1 MLDIKYIRENSE
13 KIKEAVKN
21 KNIDLNIDEL
31 LAIDDKR
38 RALQMEIDE
47 VRAKKNKL
55 ADAGKSG
62 KPSKEQIEEGK
73 LLKTKVI
80 EIEVESKIIQD
91 KYLALM
97 VKAPTIPSADTPIGK
112 SSEDNIVIGEWGA
125 KPEFRFRPKDHIEI
139 AEDLG
144 LIDFERGAKVAGYR
158 GYYLKG
164 KGTQLVMSLMMYA
177 LNKMTEKGYVP
188 FIPPTLVKGFALFG
202 SGYFKGVE
210 YDGDVDEIYQI
221 ATSDKEADPSAS
233 SGQDGSKIKEQ
244 KFLVGTAEPSLLAYY
259 SGETLKEEDL
269 PIKICGFSPCYRS
282 EIGSYGKDT
291 KGLYRVHEFMKVEQ
305 VVICKADIEE
315 ANKLQE
321 EMIGISKEMHEELG
335 FNYRQLK
342 ICTGD
347 MSAGKYKAYD
357 LEAWLPGS
365 NRWAETGSASNF
377 LDWQS
382 RRLNVKYIDKNGE
395 KKYVYMLNNTAMPS
409 PRPFMTILETF
420 QTKKG
425 TVEIPQVLQ
434 KYTGFGEITKL

>member
-38 RALQMEIDE
+38 RALQLEIDE
-47 VRAKKNKL
+47 LRAKRNKL

-62 KPSKEQIEEGK
+62 KPSAAQIEEGK
-73 LLKTKVI
+73 QIKSKVA
-80 EIEVESKIIQD
+80 EIEAELKIIQE

-97 VKAPTIPSADTPIGK
+97 VRVPVIPSPETPIGK
-112 SSEDNIVIGEWGA
+112 SGDDNVVAGEWGK
-125 KPEFRFRPKDHIEI
+125 KPEFKFKPKDHVQIS
-139 AEDLG
+139 EDLD
-144 LIDFERGAKVAGYR
+144 LVDFERGVKTAGYR

-164 KGTQLVMSLMMYA
+164 QGAQLVMSLMMYA
-177 LNKMTEKGYVP
+177 LNKMVEKGFTP
-188 FIPPTLVKGFALFG
+188 FIPPTIVKGFALFG
-202 SGYFKGVE
+202 SGYFKGAE
-210 YDGDVDEIYQI
+210 YNSEVDEIYQL
-221 ATSDKEADPSAS
+221 ATSEKES
-233 SGQDGSKIKEQ
+233 DGSENKEQ

-335 FNYRQLK
+335 FNYRQLN

-347 MSAGKYKAYD
+347 MSAGKYKQYD

-377 LDWQS
+377 LDWQA

-409 PRPFMTILETF
+409 PRPFMGILESF
-420 QTKKG
+420 QTEKG
-425 TVEIPQVLQ
+425 TVDIPKVLQ
-434 KYTGFGEITKL
+434 KLTGFKEIKKK